1 MPHRGVAA
9 PPDRARRISLGT
21 SAARGFNEAVLS
33 EEGLILLLAGLA
45 CVLLVMG
52 VLELVWP
59 TRTRRLA
66 RRRPAGP
73 PPRPGKN
80 PPAPQESRFLPP
92 PAPAPLTPTPGRH
105 EPPAPPLTPA
115 TRRPAAPRPA
125 GVLEDCVA
133 AADRLLDHARSHPAA
148 AGEERLQALRQAL
161 SGLAQGPGPGTE
173 EGRLAA
179 RVAAVEGELWPAWEA
194 VAVRLIK
201 QQEYT
206 AARRLLREGLEH
218 PRVPAGRAAAF
229 QGHFV
234 ETFSG
239 EIGQLTARAMRS
251 LQEGREADALKGL
264 QRAEKLLGA
273 LRDDALPAARR
284 QEVER
289 RLWSGY
295 TRLGMRRLAAGD
307 PGTAIDALAQ
317 ALRYDAGAER
327 RVETRALLTRALEGL
342 VDAAALVIRE
352 HADRGDT
359 GAALEA
365 CDGLWERLRGATDLG
380 LGPQEMATSVARVQ
394 ALVETVGGRQP

>member
-1 MPHRGVAA
+1 M
-9 PPDRARRISLGT
+9 
-21 SAARGFNEAVLS
+21 
-33 EEGLILLLAGLA
+33 
-45 CVLLVMG
+45 
-52 VLELVWP
+52 
-59 TRTRRLA
+59 
-66 RRRPAGP
+66 
-73 PPRPGKN
+73 
-80 PPAPQESRFLPP
+80 
-92 PAPAPLTPTPGRH
+92 
-105 EPPAPPLTPA
+105 
-115 TRRPAAPRPA
+115 
-125 GVLEDCVA
+125 A
-133 AADRLLDHARSHPAA
+133 AAERLLDHARNHPAA
-148 AGEERLQALRQAL
+148 AGEERLQALRRVL
-161 SGLAQGPGPGTE
+161 TGLAQGAEPGTD
-173 EGRLAA
+173 EGPLVA
-179 RVAAVEGELWPAWEA
+179 RVAAVEGELWSAWEA
-194 VAVRLIK
+194 VVVRLIK

-206 AARRLLREGLEH
+206 AARHLLREGLEH
-218 PRVPAGRAAAF
+218 ARVPAARAAAF
-229 QGHFV
+229 HGHFV

-251 LQEGREADALKGL
+251 LQEGRETDALKAL

-307 PGTAIDALAQ
+307 PGTAIEALAQ
-317 ALRYDAGAER
+317 ALRHDAGAER

-394 ALVETVGGRQP
+394 ALVETVGGRRS